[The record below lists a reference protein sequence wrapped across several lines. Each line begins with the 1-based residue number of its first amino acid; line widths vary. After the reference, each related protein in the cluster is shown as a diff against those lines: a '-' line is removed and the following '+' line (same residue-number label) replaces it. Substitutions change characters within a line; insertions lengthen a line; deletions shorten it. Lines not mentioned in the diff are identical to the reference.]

1 MPETRGQDSGLPRD
15 PETKTV
21 GNDESK
27 RWRGGRGQ
35 SERVEERVNACY
47 SYILEGGTRREITQR
62 LSTRFGT
69 SVRTADS
76 DYSRAQE
83 LLRTEQSQT
92 REELLNQIQAV
103 RLSLVRRAIK
113 KNNLMVASQTLK
125 DLGAV
130 IGEVSPE
137 MLAEQAAPTLNI
149 SIEAP
154 GLNNKKAVPEDG

>member
-1 MPETRGQDSGLPRD
+1 MPETRGQNSGLPRD
-15 PETKTV
+15 PEVKTV

-47 SYILEGGTRREITQR
+47 TYILEGGTRREICER
-62 LSTRFGT
+62 MASRF
-69 SVRTADS
+69 SVSLRTANS
-76 DYSRAQE
+76 DYSRAQV
-83 LLRTEQSQT
+83 LLKEEQSAT

-130 IGEVSPE
+130 IGES
-137 MLAEQAAPTLNI
+137 LARNVGRTGPDA
-149 SIEAP
+149 
-154 GLNNKKAVPEDG
+154 KH